1 MGNTGSSTPEGSS
14 TASTTTVT
22 ALLELIDWEALPAA
36 TRQTIRTLGPLMQEG
51 CSQSEMAKRLRLPE
65 ARVAAMRREMRDA
78 IVDQAYAMLDRLEP
92 RMRGLVA
99 ELRHG

>member
-1 MGNTGSSTPEGSS
+1 
-14 TASTTTVT
+14 
-22 ALLELIDWEALPAA
+22 
-36 TRQTIRTLGPLMQEG
+36 
-51 CSQSEMAKRLRLPE
+51 
-65 ARVAAMRREMRDA
+65 MRREMRDA